1 MQDESIDHNSQ
12 RLPCLKFGCADLC
25 CKYGVDVLPEEYA
38 SLIANHV
45 TDPSEFTGPEEDE
58 DGVWLYRTVEGKRGC
73 IFLSSTRG
81 CRLHDTQ
88 SKPIVCQRSP
98 RDRAEAL
105 EAYQDGDLSCND
117 HYVSPEEHFKIQ
129 PPLKSL

>member
-1 MQDESIDHNSQ
+1 MQAESIGTQSKMP
-12 RLPCLKFGCADLC
+12 PCLKIDCADLC

-38 SLIANHV
+38 NLIAQHLAE
-45 TDPSEFTGPEEDE
+45 PGEFTGPEADE
-58 DGVWLYRTVEGKRGC
+58 DGTMLYRTVEGKRGC

-88 SKPIVCQRSP
+88 YKPIVCQLFP

-105 EAYQDGDLSCND
+105 EAFQDGYLPCIN
-117 HYVSPEEHFKIQ
+117 HYMGREVQAEHPSPSNQ
-129 PPLKSL
+129 Q